1 MKIFQAQRNTFIHN
15 REILPGS
22 IVCALPNGTVLSCY
36 DFRKRDGKI
45 LVYFYMPSK
54 NKWAKAYQNDK
65 ITDAMIAYHNG
76 IIKKEKHRK
85 TNFSALM
92 THDRVHKHGTG
103 GVRLEKFCG
112 QVTDYECTK
121 NPMHDFR
128 RVYN

>member
-1 MKIFQAQRNTFIHN
+1 MQIFQAQRNTFIHN

-22 IVCALPNGTVLSCY
+22 IVCVLSNGTVLSCS
-36 DFRKRDGKI
+36 DFKKRNGKI

-54 NKWAKAYQNDK
+54 RQWAKAYQNDQF
-65 ITDAMIAYHNG
+65 TNAMISYYNH
-76 IIKKEKHRK
+76 IIKKEKCRK
-85 TNFSALM
+85 TNFNALM

-103 GVRLEKFCG
+103 GVRIGKFCE

-121 NPMHDFR
+121 NPLHDFR